1 MITKNNM
8 NKDELIIRKIKDDDL
23 DDMYRLLSDN
33 RVMKYLEEPFSY
45 EKTEMFIKNN
55 GLIDNPLVYAVD
67 YQNDFIGYVIYH
79 EYDDE
84 SMEIGWVLLPE
95 YWNRKF
101 ASSLTEMLIDK
112 SFSMNKNVVI
122 ECSDDQDTTKRIAEK
137 YGFIFKENKN
147 GLDIYVKSFKN

>member
-1 MITKNNM
+1 
-8 NKDELIIRKIKDDDL
+8 
-23 DDMYRLLSDN
+23 
-33 RVMKYLEEPFSY
+33 
-45 EKTEMFIKNN
+45 MFIKNN
-55 GLIDNPLVYAVD
+55 GLIDNPLIYAVD
-67 YQNDFIGYVIYH
+67 YQNSFIGYVIYH

-95 YWNRKF
+95 YWNRNI

-137 YGFIFKENKN
+137 YGFVFKENKN
-147 GLDIYVKSFKN
+147 GLDIYVKSFKK

>member
-1 MITKNNM
+1 MITKDNM

-23 DDMYRLLSDN
+23 DDMYRLLSDEQ
-33 RVMKYLEEPFSY
+33 VMKYLEDPFSY
-45 EKTEMFIKNN
+45 EKTETFVKNN
-55 GLIDNPLVYAVD
+55 GLIDNPLIYAVD

-79 EYDDE
+79 EYDNE

-122 ECSDDQDTTKRIAEK
+122 ECSDDQDTTIRIAEK